1 MGKRN
6 KRSKGQECKGTESL
20 MGKVIFE
27 QRLEGGGRATF
38 QGAQALGEYASR
50 VKVNVRS
57 LLGYC

>member
-1 MGKRN
+1 
-6 KRSKGQECKGTESL
+6 

-27 QRLEGGGRATF
+27 PRLEGGGRATL